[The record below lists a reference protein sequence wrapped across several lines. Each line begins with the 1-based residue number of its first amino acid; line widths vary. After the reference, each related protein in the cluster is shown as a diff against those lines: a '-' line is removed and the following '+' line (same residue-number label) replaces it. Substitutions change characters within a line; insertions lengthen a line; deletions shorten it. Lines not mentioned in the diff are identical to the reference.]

1 MQLAEPNTHKDNAI
15 TFQKN
20 NSMEFF
26 VESII
31 LSAFNDLP
39 WFFFFFPSRFQH
51 TISNCV
57 LRSKTT
63 GVKLLK
69 YMLFSSSV

>member
-39 WFFFFFPSRFQH
+39 WFVFF
-51 TISNCV
+51 
-57 LRSKTT
+57 
-63 GVKLLK
+63 LL
-69 YMLFSSSV
+69 